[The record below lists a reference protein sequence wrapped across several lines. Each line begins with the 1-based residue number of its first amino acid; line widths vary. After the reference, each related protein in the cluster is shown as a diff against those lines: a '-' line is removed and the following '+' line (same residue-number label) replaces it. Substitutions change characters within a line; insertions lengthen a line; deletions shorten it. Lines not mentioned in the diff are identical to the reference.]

1 LQIDKELY
9 LLKVA
14 YLQVAAIASKSK
26 ETYELGQ
33 NETNQPIKR
42 VETIANQH
50 HVYMYESWK

>member
-1 LQIDKELY
+1 
-9 LLKVA
+9 VA

-26 ETYELGQ
+26 ETYELVQ
-33 NETNQPIKR
+33 NETNEPIKR